1 MIEESGEEA
10 PNQEATGATPDEL
23 AAALQSLK
31 KSSPS
36 LAKAIDD
43 ADVSPGDLAKA
54 HDRATPDD
62 THAEHP

>member
-1 MIEESGEEA
+1 MTEKSGEEA
-10 PNQEATGATPDEL
+10 TPQEATGATPDEL

-43 ADVSPGDLAKA
+43 ADVTPGDLAKA
-54 HDRATPDD
+54 HDRATPDNPPS
-62 THAEHP
+62 EPS

>member
-1 MIEESGEEA
+1 MTERSGEEA
-10 PNQEATGATPDEL
+10 TPQEATGATPDEL

-43 ADVSPGDLAKA
+43 ADVTPGDLAKA

-62 THAEHP
+62 PPAEHS